1 MVTETSSGQ
10 ERLQQLKA
18 FDESKAGVKGIV
30 DTGITKVP
38 PIFVRPNKDPSVI
51 GDHKVSG
58 GFSIPVV
65 DLSENNSRRAEVID
79 QVRRAAETYGF
90 FQVVNHGVPQR
101 VMEEI
106 MEATR
111 TFHELP
117 KEVKAEYYGRDMVRK
132 VKYYSSANMYEL
144 MYANW
149 RDTMQLNTTVEDFD
163 PQEIPPILRDIT
175 MEYSEHAQKL
185 GVTLFE
191 LLSEALGLKPDHLIN
206 LDCAK
211 GHMILNHYYPPCPE
225 PDLTMGTNQH
235 SDFDFLT
242 ILLQDQIG
250 GLQVLH
256 QNKWINVTPV
266 LGALII
272 NIGDLLQLI
281 SNGKF
286 NSVKHRVVSKKEGPR
301 ISVAYFFVHLS
312 RENTPRVYEPIK
324 ELTSE
329 GNPPIYRGT
338 TAKDYVTGVYKKG
351 NINGIGSGLE
361 YLKL

>member
-1 MVTETSSGQ
+1 MSKRLRVLYPLPDFVKMVTETSSGQ

-163 PQEIPPILRDIT
+163 PQEIPPILRYDHPLQESSSIFQ
-175 MEYSEHAQKL
+175 MKFCF
-185 GVTLFE
+185 VWLFF
-191 LLSEALGLKPDHLIN
+191 
-206 LDCAK
+206 C
-211 GHMILNHYYPPCPE
+211 
-225 PDLTMGTNQH
+225 
-235 SDFDFLT
+235 
-242 ILLQDQIG
+242 
-250 GLQVLH
+250 
-256 QNKWINVTPV
+256 
-266 LGALII
+266 
-272 NIGDLLQLI
+272 I
-281 SNGKF
+281 SSLVN
-286 NSVKHRVVSKKEGPR
+286 
-301 ISVAYFFVHLS
+301 
-312 RENTPRVYEPIK
+312 
-324 ELTSE
+324 
-329 GNPPIYRGT
+329 
-338 TAKDYVTGVYKKG
+338 
-351 NINGIGSGLE
+351 
-361 YLKL
+361 